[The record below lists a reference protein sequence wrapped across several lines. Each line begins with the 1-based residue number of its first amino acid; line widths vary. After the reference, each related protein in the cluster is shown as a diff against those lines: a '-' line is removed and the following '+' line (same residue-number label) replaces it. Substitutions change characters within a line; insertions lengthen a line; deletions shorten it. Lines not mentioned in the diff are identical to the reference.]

1 MHAAHSKRCLPSK
14 RVCTATHAGM
24 RRARV
29 RAMRGYAPCAI
40 TRRAQLR
47 SVHGYAKCKISAVRG
62 RWYAPCVVRAYAPC
76 ASGDTPCTA
85 CPSRRGEGQGYRV
98 RSARPSPA
106 LSLQVL
112 RVWAVLQDL
121 HERCPPGW
129 NIFRVGPRAGLQ
141 GAPVFGGSYERGEAN
156 QILLW

>member
-1 MHAAHSKRCLPSK
+1 VHAAHSKRCLPSK

-47 SVHGYAKCKISAVRG
+47 SVHGYATCTLSAVRG

-98 RSARPSPA
+98 GVSDRGPCAKLA
-106 LSLQVL
+106 GEVL
-112 RVWAVLQDL
+112 RIL
-121 HERCPPGW
+121 RT
-129 NIFRVGPRAGLQ
+129 
-141 GAPVFGGSYERGEAN
+141 FG
-156 QILLW
+156 